1 MSEHENRIAGQLL
14 RAALSKFEAQ
24 RQEALAMLD
33 IYLHNSV
40 GVGDHPTIVGEV
52 CTATQQLSEA
62 EEAIASL
69 QRNFLS
75 TVNTEDIAEEN
86 E

>member
-24 RQEALAMLD
+24 RQESLAMLD

-40 GVGDHPTIVGEV
+40 GVGDHSTIVGEI
-52 CTATQQLSEA
+52 CTATQRLSEA

-75 TVNTEDIAEEN
+75 AVNSEDIAEEN